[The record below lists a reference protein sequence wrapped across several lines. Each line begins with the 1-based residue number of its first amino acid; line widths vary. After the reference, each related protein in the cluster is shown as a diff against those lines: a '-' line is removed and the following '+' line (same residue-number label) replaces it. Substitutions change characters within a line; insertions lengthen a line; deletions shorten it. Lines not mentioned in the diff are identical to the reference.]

1 MKIKRRVTSIKIDP
15 KLWSEAKIQAIK
27 EGILVRDLVED
38 ALKRRMRDRK
48 LISMFP
54 PFSAR

>member
-1 MKIKRRVTSIKIDP
+1 MKRRVTSIKIDP

-38 ALKRRMRDRK
+38 SLRTRLGK
-48 LISMFP
+48 
-54 PFSAR
+54 